1 MRSKVMIGLAL
12 ALTLAACGDR
22 ERAPLAAPVAP
33 AFAHAQDLDGT
44 PDLMVDS
51 KRLATSWTLSAET
64 IEEGSC
70 SSVEGGIAPG
80 EHRLL
85 RFTVTTPNVG
95 TADVFVGDPVRHWVA
110 NDGMFEFAP
119 CHRHFHFRHYATYE
133 LVSASSGA
141 VLLAAKRGFC
151 MVDVHPWGADEP
163 PGPWTYRSCGTFGT
177 PGNQGISVGWADTY
191 AKSLDGQF
199 FVVDGLE
206 GEYRLRITVNPP
218 FACGPD
224 DAARPRDA
232 NGFCHMFAE
241 GDYGNNVGQVD
252 ITIPDRVGKAGFGPG
267 AQQDLASDE
276 GTSALL
282 KKLH

>member
-22 ERAPLAAPVAP
+22 ERAPLGAPVAP

-177 PGNQGISVGWADTY
+177 PGNQGISVGWA
-191 AKSLDGQF
+191 SF
-199 FVVDGLE
+199 SSSMGLRVST
-206 GEYRLRITVNPP
+206 GCASRSTRRSPAGPTTPRGRAMRTDSVTCSRKAITGTTSDKWTSPSP
-218 FACGPD
+218 TAWG
-224 DAARPRDA
+224 RRDS
-232 NGFCHMFAE
+232 
-241 GDYGNNVGQVD
+241 
-252 ITIPDRVGKAGFGPG
+252 DRVPNK
-267 AQQDLASDE
+267 
-276 GTSALL
+276 TSRRTRVRVRC
-282 KKLH
+282 